1 MNRKSWIAGIAAVA
15 LALVALSAYGH
26 SLAVSAPG
34 LAGTGNKLELQYL
47 GADASL
53 AFVSDN
59 TPDNE
64 TIYRAKVTLNLNGAD
79 TNSFRSGSGF
89 FYFYQAFGTGYFAG
103 VGGCAGPSTAR
114 PAIRLGIQKAGTNY
128 GIRAFTF
135 DNQCNRRGTLPACLI
150 NNTSADVDVQVQ
162 WKQRQ
167 GGELNNFSLQT
178 FEGGVMTCDVSE
190 TVQNTA
196 ISITDQALLTLPD
209 AASPVTVDTTIYV
222 DEFES
227 FRTLATP

>member
-1 MNRKSWIAGIAAVA
+1 MKHKSLLTAFVVVA
-15 LALVALSAYGH
+15 LALMASGVYAH
-26 SLAVSAPG
+26 SLAVTAPG
-34 LAGTGNKLELQYL
+34 LSGTGFKLELQYL
-47 GADASL
+47 GADPSL

-79 TNSFRSGSGF
+79 TNSFRAGSGF
-89 FYFYQAFGTGYFAG
+89 FYFFQAFGDGYFAG
-103 VGGCAGPSTAR
+103 VGGCAGAATAR

-150 NNTSADVDVQVQ
+150 GNTSADVDVQVQ
-162 WKQRQ
+162 WQQRQ
-167 GGELNNFSLQT
+167 GGATDNFSLQT

-196 ISITDQALLTLPD
+196 ISITDSILLTLPD
-209 AASPVTVDTTIYV
+209 AASPVTVDTTIFV

-227 FRTLATP
+227 FRTLAP